1 MASAPP
7 ITQDMTI
14 EEVIKRYP
22 KAISAFE
29 QHGLRCSG
37 CCVSGFENIQE
48 GALSHGI
55 DLDSLLEEL
64 NRVAC
69 E

>member
-1 MASAPP
+1 
-7 ITQDMTI
+7 MTI

-22 KAISAFE
+22 KTVRAFE
-29 QHGLRCSG
+29 HFDLRCPG
-37 CCVSGFENIQE
+37 CCVSVHENIEE

-55 DLDSLLEEL
+55 DLDALLEEL
-64 NRVAC
+64 NRVAQ

>member
-1 MASAPP
+1 MASAPR

-22 KAISAFE
+22 STISAFE
-29 QHGLRCSG
+29 HYGLRCSG
-37 CCVSGFENIQE
+37 CCVSGLENVKE
-48 GALSHGI
+48 GALSHGV
-55 DLDSLLEEL
+55 DLDNLLEEL
-64 NRVAC
+64 NRAAR